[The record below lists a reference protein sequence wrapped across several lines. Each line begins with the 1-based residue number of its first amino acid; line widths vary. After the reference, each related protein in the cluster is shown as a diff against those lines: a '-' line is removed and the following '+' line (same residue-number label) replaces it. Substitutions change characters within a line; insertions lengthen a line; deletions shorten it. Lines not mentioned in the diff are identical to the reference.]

1 MSMTA
6 DRVVDATSGI
16 TRSQLLRYYES
27 VAGLMMPHLRAR
39 PVAFLRAPEG
49 IAAGTFFQKHL
60 ANLRLPGVA
69 QFNSLLYA
77 SHGPLLEVREPL
89 GVLSAAQADVIEFHT
104 FNTTTYPGEHPDR
117 VSFDLDPG
125 DGVDWP
131 SVCDAALRLR
141 DVLHSLGLACWLK
154 TSGGKGLHVLV
165 PLAPALHSC
174 EAARHF
180 SEVLVQRI
188 AQEEPSRFVARS
200 GPRNRVGRIFIDY
213 LRNGPGATT
222 VAAWSARA
230 RPGMPISV
238 PLAWSELPGLR
249 SPAEWTV
256 ADCAER
262 MAIGNSPWEA
272 YWLCQQNLHQAM
284 RQLAPDGRRPA

>member
-1 MSMTA
+1 MSMTV
-6 DRVVDATSGI
+6 DRVVDAASGI

-27 VAGLMMPHLRAR
+27 VAGLMMPHLQAR

-49 IAAGTFFQKHL
+49 IEAGTFFQKHL
-60 ANLRLPGVA
+60 SNTRLPGVA
-69 QFNSLLYA
+69 QFNSSLYA
-77 SHGPLLEVREPL
+77 SHGPLLEVRESL

-104 FNTTTYPGEHPDR
+104 FNTTTHPGERPDR

-131 SVCDAALRLR
+131 SVCEAALRLR

-154 TSGGKGLHVLV
+154 TSGGKGLHVLL

-180 SEVLVQRI
+180 SEALVQRV
-188 AQEEPSRFVARS
+188 AQQEPSRFVATS

-230 RPGMPISV
+230 RPGLPISV
-238 PLAWSELPGLR
+238 PLAWSELPGLH
-249 SPAEWTV
+249 SPTEWTV
-256 ADCAER
+256 AHCAER
-262 MAIGNSPWEA
+262 IAIGNAPWEG
-272 YWLCQQNLHQAM
+272 YWLCRQNLHQAVH
-284 RQLAPDGRRPA
+284 QLTPDERRPA